1 MSTEVKQRCGG
12 ETTSVDAHLD
22 PSGEDSLVV
31 EDGVADP
38 EVEVV
43 VLDARPH
50 TETGLEAARTGL
62 QQSRLREGKCWT
74 SVRKKT
80 KFWLNPNRKLFYYLQ
95 KKSPNQGGQESGWRG
110 SDIMRNGILLTI
122 LAFKTTNFMQ
132 CRFEFVLKNATFL
145 KQKASS
151 KTFS

>member
-1 MSTEVKQRCGG
+1 MDV
-12 ETTSVDAHLD
+12 HLD

-50 TETGLEAARTGL
+50 TKPGLEAARTGL
-62 QQSRLREGKCWT
+62 QQSRLREDKCWT

-80 KFWLNPNRKLFYYLQ
+80 KFWLNPNRKLFYHLQ
-95 KKSPNQGGQESGWRG
+95 KKSPNQGGQESG
-110 SDIMRNGILLTI
+110 
-122 LAFKTTNFMQ
+122 
-132 CRFEFVLKNATFL
+132 
-145 KQKASS
+145 
-151 KTFS
+151 

>member
-1 MSTEVKQRCGG
+1 M
-12 ETTSVDAHLD
+12 DAHLD

-50 TETGLEAARTGL
+50 TKTGLEAARTGL
-62 QQSRLREGKCWT
+62 QQSRLREDKCWT

-95 KKSPNQGGQESGWRG
+95 KKSPNQGGRG
-110 SDIMRNGILLTI
+110 GVEEEAIS
-122 LAFKTTNFMQ
+122 
-132 CRFEFVLKNATFL
+132 
-145 KQKASS
+145 
-151 KTFS
+151 